1 MLNRFRKREAAGPS
15 RQLYKEEAFMRF
27 GHFDDERKEY
37 VITTPRTPL
46 PWINYL
52 GSEDFFSLVSNTA
65 GGYSFYRDARMR
77 RLTRYRY
84 NSSPLDMDGHHIYI
98 KDGDTVWN
106 PGWQPTKT
114 PLDRYTCRHGLGYTV
129 IEGEKN
135 GVAAAQELF
144 VPKGDACELDRL
156 TLQNHTDAVKE
167 LDVFGYVEFCL
178 WDAIDDSSNF
188 QRNFSTGEVEVEPGV
203 IYHKTE
209 YRERRD
215 HYAVF
220 WSDTP
225 VTSFDTT
232 RDAFCGVYGGPA
244 DPEAVRAGHCSGS
257 IAHGWAPVGA
267 LHIHVTLA
275 PGEEKKILFGL
286 GYIENPQDEKFT
298 APGVI
303 NKARAHAM
311 ISRYATSAQV
321 DAARK
326 ALADHWEALLSTY
339 HLESSEEKLDRMV
352 NIWHQYQCM
361 VTFNMSRSASYFES
375 GTGRGMGFR
384 DSCQDLLGF
393 VHIIPSRARERIL
406 DIAATQFEDGSA
418 YHQYQPL
425 TKKGNRDIGTGFN
438 DDPLWLIAG
447 TAAYLRET
455 GDWSILDEQVPFDN
469 DESKAQPLMEHL
481 RRSFNF
487 TCTHLGPHG
496 LPLIGRADWND
507 CLNLNCFSDEPSESF
522 QTFSNPNAPDER
534 VAESVLIAGM
544 FVAIGPDLVAILR
557 RRGLDD
563 KADACQKEIDAMNE
577 AILRDGWDGEWFVR
591 AYDAFGHKIG
601 SKECEDG
608 KIYIESQGYCV
619 MGGVGVK
626 DGKAEKALES
636 VHKYL
641 ETKHGIVL
649 LQPAYKEYHLELGE
663 VSSYPPGYKENAGIF
678 CHNNPWII
686 AAETV
691 VGHGDRAFD
700 LYSRIA
706 PAYRE
711 EISDLHKMEPYV
723 YSQMIA
729 GKDAKNFGQ
738 AKNSW
743 LTGTAAW
750 NFYVIS
756 NYILGIKP
764 DWEGLKVDPCIPHT
778 WDGYQVSRR
787 FRGATY
793 AIAIENPSHVCR
805 GVKQVTVDGQ
815 AIGGNVLPVFADGK
829 THQVTVTLG

>member
-1 MLNRFRKREAAGPS
+1 
-15 RQLYKEEAFMRF
+15 MR
-27 GHFDDERKEY
+27 
-37 VITTPRTPL
+37 
-46 PWINYL
+46 
-52 GSEDFFSLVSNTA
+52 
-65 GGYSFYRDARMR
+65 
-77 RLTRYRY
+77 
-84 NSSPLDMDGHHIYI
+84 
-98 KDGDTVWN
+98 
-106 PGWQPTKT
+106 
-114 PLDRYTCRHGLGYTV
+114 
-129 IEGEKN
+129 
-135 GVAAAQELF
+135 
-144 VPKGDACELDRL
+144 
-156 TLQNHTDAVKE
+156 
-167 LDVFGYVEFCL
+167 YVE
-178 WDAIDDSSNF
+178 
-188 QRNFSTGEVEVEPGV
+188 V
-203 IYHKTE
+203 
-209 YRERRD
+209 
-215 HYAVF
+215 
-220 WSDTP
+220 
-225 VTSFDTT
+225 
-232 RDAFCGVYGGPA
+232 
-244 DPEAVRAGHCSGS
+244 
-257 IAHGWAPVGA
+257 
-267 LHIHVTLA
+267 
-275 PGEEKKILFGL
+275 
-286 GYIENPQDEKFT
+286 PQAEKFV

-303 NKARAHAM
+303 NKAPA
-311 ISRYATSAQV
+311 
-321 DAARK
+321 K
-326 ALADHWEALLSTY
+326 ALLEKLTTDEQIADAFNVLKKHWDNLLSAYVLTTPD
-339 HLESSEEKLDRMV
+339 EKLGRMV
-352 NIWHQYQCM
+352 NIWNPYQCM
-361 VTFNMSRSASYFES
+361 VTFNMSRSTSMFES
-375 GTGRGMGFR
+375 GIGRGMGFR
-384 DSCQDLLGF
+384 DSSQDLLGF
-393 VHIIPSRARERIL
+393 VHQIPERARERIL
-406 DIAATQFEDGSA
+406 DIAATQFRDGGC

-425 TKKGNRDIGTGFN
+425 TKKGNNDIGGGFN

-447 TAAYLRET
+447 TAAYIKET
-455 GDWSILDEQVPFDN
+455 GDFGILDAATPYDCN
-469 DESKAQPLMEHL
+469 PDDCGTLLEHL
-481 RRSFNF
+481 EASFYHVVNNK
-487 TCTHLGPHG
+487 GPHG

-544 FVAIGPDLVAILR
+544 FVAIGPELVAILR
-557 RRGLDD
+557 RRGLTD